1 MSYSRSTTSAK
12 YLKTQTDEGGNN
24 KWIRA
29 RLVEEDRESRWLR
42 SGVTESKRVRKGLL
56 GYLKRIKQ
64 TNWIIK
70 MIDFNRIYIITL

>member
-12 YLKTQTDEGGNN
+12 DLKTQTDEGGNN

-29 RLVEEDRESRWLR
+29 RLVEEDRESRWLC
-42 SGVTESKRVRKGLL
+42 SGVTESKRATKDLL

-64 TNWIIK
+64 TN
-70 MIDFNRIYIITL
+70 